1 MRTSAIQCALGA
13 QEGLEQLLVQLR
25 LTEPSATCSFLD
37 AVIVSLDLE
46 VSRRCRKLSWI
57 ARNINPNQG
66 TGGLPRKRQIR
77 TQQYSTLNASKDFE
91 DCDVT
96 DFKECEFA
104 ETVRIAAEQVIHVIT
119 NAVRIQEHDSTGEKV
134 ADTRNFR
141 KVIIVGQSIDGDL
154 AVLKRIGLNLYKE
167 KTVAAIL
174 DTYTL
179 GRKILTRERAT
190 GGYSL
195 TGMLTV
201 LGCPYGPHELHN
213 AGNDATYTLRAT
225 LMLAAVWGDEQESL
239 GEATAHHERL
249 RSFAFAEA
257 NSLDR
262 WIPVRGSLWPY
273 ADEIEV
279 GEGEEF

>member
-1 MRTSAIQCALGA
+1 M
-13 QEGLEQLLVQLR
+13 
-25 LTEPSATCSFLD
+25 PSLHIFNTA
-37 AVIVSLDLE
+37 A
-46 VSRRCRKLSWI
+46 
-57 ARNINPNQG
+57 
-66 TGGLPRKRQIR
+66 GGLPRKRQIR

-213 AGNDATYTLRAT
+213 ADG
-225 LMLAAVWGDEQESL
+225 LMSGHYS
-239 GEATAHHERL
+239 
-249 RSFAFAEA
+249 
-257 NSLDR
+257 
-262 WIPVRGSLWPY
+262 
-273 ADEIEV
+273 
-279 GEGEEF
+279 